1 MSTKAINNFAL
12 NTNVWTEPGGKILKE
27 NLRQEARLLHQLHQ
41 PPTLLSAWNKKR
53 QELRQKLLETAG
65 VFPDQSGLGLDVRE
79 YGTIRMDGYR
89 IVKLTYQSRPNLRV
103 TANLFVPDAKGP
115 FPAILNVHGH
125 YPQGKLAEKV
135 AARGHAFAKEGF
147 VVLSVDAIGAG
158 ERGTVSGEFEHHG
171 RAGVPLL
178 SIGETFL
185 GAQVYDNMRA
195 IDLLQSLDYV
205 DGKRIGVTGASGGG
219 NQTMWI
225 SALDPRV
232 KAAVPVVSVGTFESY
247 VTAGNCWCETLPG
260 GLQVTEEW
268 GVLGLIAPNPL
279 LILTAHREK
288 LVAFL
293 PEEMLRT
300 YADTRKIYS
309 LYGAEEK
316 LSYQMI
322 DLPHGYFPEML
333 RHSLGW
339 FKYWLQGKG
348 SALPCSIP
356 EYKELPEKDLMCFP
370 GKTRPKEIKS
380 LIEYVSLRTLE
391 SKKKFLSQS
400 KLDRNWKVK
409 ELRQL
414 LRVPEGPACFRCSEV
429 VSGEDKGQRFAKFA
443 VESEP
448 GILIPCTM
456 MYPDRKFTSV
466 VIAVHPDGKDACLEQ
481 TAAQDVLKAGK
492 ALCLVDLRGIGETR
506 WEHVDDQINLYGAR
520 ASIWLGRTMIGD
532 WVKDLS
538 AVRAA
543 LGKTIPRI
551 KVELLG
557 FGETGLDIPTGMN
570 DLKGTGDTGLAV
582 LAAAVLDSKFAGATA
597 INLLST
603 YVVKSA
609 PPVHRFSIFVTGI
622 LRWGDVSLMAALA
635 ECKVDVKSLVHPSGK
650 QLSKKEYSDWQKEV
664 KTLSKRLG
672 RALPSIRRGGL

>member
-1 MSTKAINNFAL
+1 MSTKSTSNFAL

-41 PPTLLSAWNKKR
+41 PPVLLNEWHKKR
-53 QELRQKLLETAG
+53 QELRKRLLETAG
-65 VFPDQSGLGLDVRE
+65 VNPDQSGLGLDVRE
-79 YGTIRMDGYR
+79 HGTIKMDSYR
-89 IVKLTYQSRPNLRV
+89 IVKLTYQSRKNLRV
-103 TANLFVPDAKGP
+103 TANLFIPDAKGP

-205 DGKRIGVTGASGGG
+205 DRDKIGVTGASGGG

-232 KAAVPVVSVGTFESY
+232 KVSVPVVSAGTFESY

-293 PEEMLRT
+293 PDEMLRA
-300 YADTRKIYS
+300 YADTSKIYS
-309 LYGAEEK
+309 LYGAEDK
-316 LSYQMI
+316 VSYQII
-322 DLPHGYFPEML
+322 DQTHGYHPEML

-339 FKYWLQGKG
+339 FKHWLKGEG
-348 SALPCSIP
+348 SALPCAIP

-391 SKKKFLSQS
+391 AKKEFLSQK
-400 KLDRNWKVK
+400 KLDRNRKTE
-409 ELRQL
+409 ELGKI
-414 LRVPEGPACFRCSEV
+414 LRVPTGPDFLRCSELV
-429 VSGEDKGQRFAKFA
+429 YGEEKGRRFAKFA
-443 VESEP
+443 VESEA
-448 GILIPCTM
+448 GILIPCAM
-456 MYPDRKFTSV
+456 MYPDKKFTSV
-466 VIAVHPDGKDACLEQ
+466 VIAAHPDGKDVCLRQ
-481 TAAQDVLKAGK
+481 KAALDVLNEGK

-538 AVRAA
+538 AVRTAI
-543 LGKTIPRI
+543 GKLFSSG

-582 LAAAVLDSKFAGATA
+582 LAAAVLDKRFAGVTV
-597 INLLST
+597 INMLST
-603 YVVKSA
+603 YVVNGT
-609 PPVHRFSIFVTGI
+609 PPVHRFSIFVPGI

-635 ECKVDVKSLVHPSGK
+635 KCELKIKSLVHPSGK
-650 QLSKKEYSDWQKEV
+650 LLSKKEYSDWQKEV
-664 KTLSKRLG
+664 KGLSNRL
-672 RALPSIRRGGL
+672 RQN

>member
-1 MSTKAINNFAL
+1 MSQTLSHPAY
-12 NTNVWTEPGGKILKE
+12 NTNVWTESGGKILKE

-41 PPTLLSAWNKKR
+41 PPALLAEWNKKR
-53 QELRQKLLETAG
+53 QALRQQLLDTAG
-65 VFPDQSGLGLDVRE
+65 VFPVKSELHIRE
-79 YGTIRMDGYR
+79 HGTIKMDGYR
-89 IVKLTYQSRPNLRV
+89 IVKLTYQSRPSLRV

-125 YPQGKLAEKV
+125 YSQGKLAEKV
-135 AARGHAFAKEGF
+135 ADRGHAFAKEGF

-158 ERGTVSGEFEHHG
+158 ERGTVPGEFEHHG
-171 RAGVPLL
+171 RAGVPLM

-205 DGKRIGVTGASGGG
+205 DGEKIGVTGASGGG

-232 KAAVPVVSVGTFESY
+232 KASVPVVSAGTFESY
-247 VTAGNCWCETLPG
+247 VTTGNCWCETLFG
-260 GLQVTEEW
+260 GLQITEEW

-288 LVAFL
+288 LLAFL
-293 PEEMLRT
+293 PEEMLRA

-309 LYGAEEK
+309 LYGAEDK
-316 LSYQMI
+316 VSYQII
-322 DLPHGYFPEML
+322 DQTHGYHPEML
-333 RHSLGW
+333 RHALGW
-339 FKYWLQGKG
+339 FKHWLKGEG
-348 SALPCSIP
+348 SALPCAIP
-356 EYKELPEKDLMCFP
+356 EYNELPEKDLMCFP
-370 GKTRPKEIKS
+370 GKTRPKEVKS
-380 LIEYVSLRTLE
+380 LIEYVSLRTTAA
-391 SKKKFLSQS
+391 KKEFLSLA
-400 KLDRNWKVK
+400 KLDRNRKTE
-409 ELRQL
+409 ELGKI
-414 LRVPEGPACFRCSEV
+414 LRVPKGPDFLRCSEV
-429 VSGEDKGQRFAKFA
+429 VSGEEKGQRFAKFA

-448 GILIPCTM
+448 GILIPCTL
-456 MYPDRKFTSV
+456 MYPEKKFTSV
-466 VIAVHPDGKDACLEQ
+466 VIAAHPEGKDACLKQ
-481 TAAQDVLKAGK
+481 AAAQDVLKDGK

-520 ASIWLGRTMIGD
+520 ASIWLGRTMLGD

-543 LGKTIPRI
+543 VVKFFSPG

-557 FGETGLDIPTGMN
+557 FGDEGLDIPTGMN

-582 LAAAVLDSKFAGATA
+582 LAAAVLDKGFARVTA

-603 YVVKSA
+603 YVVDNA
-609 PPVHRFSIFVTGI
+609 PPVHRFSIFVPGI

-635 ECKVDVKSLVHPSGK
+635 ECDVEIKSLVHPSGK
-650 QLSKKEYSDWQKEV
+650 LLSKKEFSDWQIEV
-664 KTLSKRLG
+664 KTLSKL
-672 RALPSIRRGGL
+672 LI

>member
-1 MSTKAINNFAL
+1 MSTKTINNFAL

-41 PPTLLSAWNKKR
+41 PPALLAEWNKKR
-53 QELRQKLLETAG
+53 QELRKRLLETAG
-65 VFPDQSGLGLDVRE
+65 VNPEQSGLGVDVRE
-79 YGTIRMDGYR
+79 HGTIQMDGYR

-158 ERGTVSGEFEHHG
+158 ERGTVPGEFEHHG

-205 DGKRIGVTGASGGG
+205 DSDKIGVTGASGGG

-232 KAAVPVVSVGTFESY
+232 KVSVPVVSAGTFESY

-293 PEEMLRT
+293 PDEMLRA

-309 LYGAEEK
+309 LYGTENK
-316 LSYQMI
+316 VSYQII
-322 DLPHGYFPEML
+322 DQTHGYHPEML
-333 RHSLGW
+333 QHSLGW
-339 FKYWLQGKG
+339 FKHWLQGKG
-348 SALPCSIP
+348 SALPCTIP

-370 GKTRPKEIKS
+370 GKTRAKEVKS

-391 SKKKFLSQS
+391 TKKEFLSKT
-400 KLDRNWKVK
+400 KLDRNRKVR
-409 ELRQL
+409 ELGQL
-414 LRVPEGPACFRCSEV
+414 LRVPAGPNCFRCSELV
-429 VSGEDKGQRFAKFA
+429 YGEEKGRRLAKFA

-456 MYPDRKFTSV
+456 LYPDNKFTSV
-466 VIAVHPDGKDACLEQ
+466 VIAAHPDGKDVCLKQ
-481 TAAQDVLKAGK
+481 GAAQDVLKEGK

-532 WVKDLS
+532 WAKDLS

-543 LGKTIPRI
+543 VEKIIPRI

-557 FGETGLDIPTGMN
+557 FGDEGLDIPTGMN

-582 LAAAVLDSKFAGATA
+582 LAAAVLDKRFAGVTA
-597 INLLST
+597 VNLLST
-603 YVVKSA
+603 YVVNGT
-609 PPVHRFSIFVTGI
+609 PPVHRFSIFIPGI
-622 LRWGDVSLMAALA
+622 LCWGDVSLMAALVKC
-635 ECKVDVKSLVHPSGK
+635 ELKIKSLVHPSGK
-650 QLSKKEYSDWQKEV
+650 LLSKKEFSEWQKEV

-672 RALPSIRRGGL
+672 

>member
-1 MSTKAINNFAL
+1 MSKSLISNFAF
-12 NTNVWTEPGGKILKE
+12 NTNVWTESSGNILKE
-27 NLRQEARLLHQLHQ
+27 SLRQEARLLHQLHQ
-41 PPTLLSAWNKKR
+41 PPALLSEWNKKR
-53 QELRQKLLETAG
+53 QALRKQLLETAG
-65 VFPDQSGLGLDVRE
+65 VVPDQSGLALDVRE
-79 YGTIRMDGYR
+79 HGTIKMDGYR
-89 IVKLTYQSRPNLRV
+89 IVKLTYLSRPNLRV

-125 YPQGKLAEKV
+125 YNQGKIAEKV

-158 ERGTVSGEFEHHG
+158 ERGTVPGEFEHHG
-171 RAGVPLL
+171 RAGVPFL
-178 SIGETFL
+178 SVGETLL

-205 DGKRIGVTGASGGG
+205 DGERIGVTGASGGG
-219 NQTMWI
+219 NQTTWI

-232 KAAVPVVSVGTFESY
+232 KVSVPVVSVGTFESY

-260 GLQVTEEW
+260 GLQITEEW

-279 LILTAHREK
+279 LILTAHREA

-293 PEEMLRT
+293 PKEMLRA
-300 YADTRKIYS
+300 YANTRKIYS

-316 LSYQMI
+316 LSYQMP
-322 DLPHGYFPEML
+322 DMPHGYHPEML

-348 SALPCSIP
+348 SALPCAIP

-391 SKKKFLSQS
+391 TKQNFLGQK
-400 KLDRNWKVK
+400 KLDRKRKIK
-409 ELRQL
+409 ELKQL
-414 LRVPEGPACFRCSEV
+414 LRMPEGPDCLRVSEV
-429 VSGEDKGQRFAKFA
+429 VSCEENGHRFAKFA

-448 GILIPCTM
+448 SNLIPCTM
-456 MYPDRKFTSV
+456 IYPEKKFNSV
-466 VIAVHPDGKDACLEQ
+466 VIAAHPDGKDACLKQ
-481 TAAQDVLKAGK
+481 AAAQDVLKAGK

-506 WEHVDDQINLYGAR
+506 WEHVDDQISLFGAR
-520 ASIWLGRTMIGD
+520 ASVWIGRTVLGG

-538 AVRAA
+538 AIRAA
-543 LGKTIPRI
+543 LNKIVPRT

-557 FGETGLDIPTGMN
+557 FGDEGLNLPTGMN

-582 LAAAVLDSKFAGATA
+582 LAAAVLDSKFAGVSA

-603 YVVKSA
+603 YVVKGA
-609 PPVHRFSIFVTGI
+609 PPVQRYSIFVQGI
-622 LRWGDVSLMAALA
+622 LCWGDVSLMAALA
-635 ECKVDVKSLVHPSGK
+635 ECKLDVKSLVHPSGK

-664 KTLSKRLG
+664 KKISKL
-672 RALPSIRRGGL
+672 LI